1 MGSGG
6 PRGLRCPVDGR
17 GVRSVIAQGAGAAL
31 PNQPAAGW
39 CFSQHDVY
47 FKLCQATYM
56 ADDTVVSSSFFLV
69 LKRGDEI
76 FRLTDGLL
84 YSSGKTGYC
93 TALEAPNEAGRGRFT
108 MLERR
113 VGASP
118 RKARLTLGCTQKKV
132 GSFRPLVIE
141 WELDGRGG
149 WGHGACEGE
158 LTGAGTGIGAGGST
172 RRGIARSSKCDR
184 GSRNIVGEPSVQG
197 SR

>member
-1 MGSGG
+1 M
-6 PRGLRCPVDGR
+6 RCPVDGR
-17 GVRSVIAQGAGAAL
+17 GARSVIAQGAGAAL

-39 CFSQHDVY
+39 RFCQPSTCDT
-47 FKLCQATYM
+47 LRQATYM
-56 ADDTVVSSSFFLV
+56 ADDTVVSSSFFLL
-69 LKRGDEI
+69 LKIFGDEM
-76 FRLTDGLL
+76 FRPTDGLL

-132 GSFRPLVIE
+132 GSFRPLAIE

-172 RRGIARSSKCDR
+172 RRGIARSRRCDR
-184 GSRNIVGEPSVQG
+184 GSRNIVGESSVQG